1 LQREVAV
8 GAISRTHG
16 LRGELTVVPY
26 LPDPTYYERIGDF
39 YIKRGNSLKEV
50 KLERVRTKGEFLLL
64 KFFGL
69 DTIEAV
75 QEFKGSLIVVERESI
90 GEAPEGEYFYFDLIG
105 LKAVSN
111 DGLELGSIEDIIET
125 PAGQIF
131 VINRDGTELLVPAAP
146 ELVEKV
152 DRDRGTITL
161 NLLEGMIDDT

>member
-8 GAISRTHG
+8 GTISRTHG
-16 LRGELTVVPY
+16 LRGELTVVPS

-39 YIKRGNSLKEV
+39 YIKKGNSLKEV

-75 QEFKGSLIVVERESI
+75 KEFKGSSIVVDRESI
-90 GEAPEGEYFYFDLIG
+90 GEAPEGEYFCFDLIG
-105 LKAVSN
+105 MLAVGSK
-111 DGLELGSIEDIIET
+111 GEELGQIEDIIET
-125 PAGQIF
+125 SAGQIF

-152 DRDRGTITL
+152 DRDRGMITL
-161 NLLEGMIDDT
+161 NLLEGMLDET